1 MDTNYK
7 SKHRDTKN
15 FTENTVNSNN
25 FSVTSVVKNKSNKM
39 KDKFLKIFTF
49 LIFGIGFSQTPISL
63 ESAINKALNNNLAIK
78 DGTLKVQYQEKM
90 QRSATVIDPLMISG
104 EIGQMNS
111 AYVDNKFSVS
121 QTIRLPKFY
130 NSQKKVLA
138 EEYKNSMLQLDV
150 HKWQLKKE
158 ISLIYNELK
167 YLDEKKKLLKKAD
180 SIFSQYYKR
189 AELRLKKGE
198 SNLLEK
204 ATAENLRSQAE
215 LQLNALE
222 KDREIALQKFNFL
235 INDGTF
241 YQNDKEKYTVLDI
254 NNLGENFSGNP
265 IILKQ
270 LEQEKNIQ
278 NAKLLA
284 EKSKLTPSFNIGYNN
299 MSMYG
304 TGADDKFYERSARF
318 HSGMVGIGL
327 PVFNSAQKS
336 VIEAQKINQQIAENN
351 YQLGSLKLKNQY
363 TQNFNLYQKL
373 TNEISYYQKT
383 GLANSESILKTA
395 NNQYY
400 NGEINYLEWTLL
412 VNQAFEIENKYT
424 DRLKEL
430 NDIIIEINALKSEN

>member
-1 MDTNYK
+1 MQISKILDEIYEYYPKNVSFDT
-7 SKHRDTKN
+7 
-15 FTENTVNSNN
+15 
-25 FSVTSVVKNKSNKM
+25 
-39 KDKFLKIFTF
+39 
-49 LIFGIGFSQTPISL
+49 
-63 ESAINKALNNNLAIK
+63 
-78 DGTLKVQYQEKM
+78 EK
-90 QRSATVIDPLMISG
+90 
-104 EIGQMNS
+104 
-111 AYVDNKFSVS
+111 
-121 QTIRLPKFY
+121 
-130 NSQKKVLA
+130 
-138 EEYKNSMLQLDV
+138 YKNSTLQLDV
-150 HKWQLKKE
+150 HKWQIKKE

-254 NNLGENFSGNP
+254 NNFGENFSGNP

-278 NAKLLA
+278 NAKFLA

-304 TGADDKFYERSARF
+304 NGADDKFYERSARF